1 MDIYERLTRMLTPL
15 GGSLVIDAFMD
26 EAERSRRTQR
36 EDKRAWDEEPPQRAQ
51 VATAGAG
58 GGESGEETLHEV
70 PGEPAAGPQ
79 DGLSDTGRL
88 RLEVQEFM
96 SRENAHQAE
105 DDEIA
110 EFMKEHSGFD
120 PSEMK

>member
-26 EAERSRRTQR
+26 EAERSRRMQR
-36 EDKRAWDEEPPQRAQ
+36 EEIRARAEEPLQRAQ
-51 VATAGAG
+51 VAAAGAG
-58 GGESGEETLHEV
+58 AGDVGEERLHEA
-70 PGEPAAGPQ
+70 PEAPAAGAQ
-79 DGLSDTGRL
+79 DNLSDTGRL

-96 SRENAHQAE
+96 SRENAHQAA